1 MNRFWNQSIE
11 FKSLII
17 SIVTTFLAFIGTA
30 FLFWFQRYDIPL
42 AILTSGVVVIASWLI
57 LYLNKGRNKP
67 SVKLDIFAIFF
78 RLTAIVIL
86 AIIFAALE
94 LTLSLVIISPIFLVV
109 SYIGYSLINL
119 LAYIRKGDNV

>member
-17 SIVTTFLAFIGTA
+17 SIVATFLAFIGTA

-42 AILTSGVVVIASWLI
+42 AILTSGIVVITSWLI
-57 LYLNKGRNKP
+57 LYVNKGRNKP

-78 RLTAIVIL
+78 RLTAIVVL

-94 LTLSLVIISPIFLVV
+94 LTLSLTIISPIFLVV